1 MKTIVTELAFFL
13 RGRARQNLKVLL
25 IYCSFLVV
33 MILCYAAIFDYLMLR
48 LEGREFSF
56 IAGIYW
62 VITVMTTL
70 GFGDI
75 TFHSDPG
82 YIFAGIVT
90 LSGVVFLL
98 ILLPFGMVS
107 LFLAPWIE
115 HQLRFRPAK
124 ELPEET
130 KGHVVIC
137 GLDSVTRGLIR
148 KLQIRGI
155 PFVIATASYEEAL
168 RLGEEEGMQVVFGD
182 PSDDEVLRR
191 LRVETARSLIANLG
205 DGENTNIIL
214 TVRSLCSTPVVALTD
229 EPEHIEFLQ
238 LAGANKVIPLKKML
252 GRYLATRSSTKGALA
267 HVLDSFGKLLIAEMP
282 VHGTPFTGMRLSE
295 AGIRERTGLAVVGV
309 WERGKL
315 AIPESGTVLT
325 DGTVMVVVG
334 TREHLAAAEALTGE
348 RAEEDLVLIIGHG
361 RVGCSAASFLNLRL
375 VPFILID
382 KESNP
387 DCTEHI
393 VVLGDATSRAM
404 LKEAAIDEA
413 KGLIVTTNN
422 DGANIFLTL
431 ACRHIN
437 PHIRIVARA
446 NREENVDQLYAAG
459 ADFVVS
465 NASVGANILMN
476 ILENKESIFL
486 SEGMHVFRYPV
497 PAALAGKTIAAAGIR
512 SITGSTVIALQV
524 GTKEPSILPP
534 PDAVLALGMTLIV
547 IGSPEQE
554 ARCRELL
561 SSAGRKRKPA

>member
-1 MKTIVTELAFFL
+1 MKTIAGELAFFL
-13 RGRARQNLKVLL
+13 RGRARQNLKVLFL
-25 IYCSFLVV
+25 YCSFLVF
-33 MILCYAAIFDYLMLR
+33 MILLYAVLFQHLMLR
-48 LEGREFSF
+48 LEGREYSF

-90 LSGVVFLL
+90 LSGVIFLL

-124 ELPEET
+124 ELPEGT

-137 GLDSVTRGLIR
+137 GLDPVTRGLVR
-148 KLQIRGI
+148 KLQTRGI
-155 PFVIATASYEEAL
+155 PFVIATASYEEAQ

-182 PSDDEVLRR
+182 SSNDEVLRR
-191 LRVETARSLIANLG
+191 LRVETARCLIANLG
-205 DGENTNIIL
+205 DAENTNIIL
-214 TVRSLCSTPVVALTD
+214 TVRSLCTTPVVALID
-229 EPEHIEFLQ
+229 EPEHSEFLH
-238 LAGANKVIPLKKML
+238 LAGASKVIPLKKIL
-252 GRYLATRSSTKGALA
+252 GRYLATRASTKGALA

-282 VHGTPFTGMRLSE
+282 VHGTPFTGMRLDE

-309 WERGKL
+309 WQRGSIT
-315 AIPESGTVLT
+315 IPEPATILT

-334 TREHLAAAEALTGE
+334 TREHLEAAQAITGE
-348 RAEEDLVLIIGHG
+348 QAAEDLVLIVGHG
-361 RVGCSAASFLNLRL
+361 RVGCSAASLLNTRM

-382 KESNP
+382 RESSP
-387 DCTEHI
+387 DCTDHI
-393 VVLGDATSRAM
+393 VVLGDATSRTI
-404 LKEAAIDEA
+404 LKEAAIDQA

-476 ILENKESIFL
+476 ILENKESVFL

-497 PAALAGKTIAAAGIR
+497 PATMVGRTIAAARIR
-512 SITGSTVIALQV
+512 SLTGSTVIAFEES
-524 GTKEPSILPP
+524 GKKEPTILPA
-534 PDAVLALGMTLIV
+534 PDEVLTQGMTLIM

-561 SSAGRKRKPA
+561 RQ

>member
-1 MKTIVTELAFFL
+1 M
-13 RGRARQNLKVLL
+13 
-25 IYCSFLVV
+25 
-33 MILCYAAIFDYLMLR
+33 
-48 LEGREFSF
+48 
-56 IAGIYW
+56 
-62 VITVMTTL
+62 

-90 LSGVVFLL
+90 LSGVMFLL

-115 HQLRFRPAK
+115 HKLRYRPTR
-124 ELPEET
+124 ELPEGT
-130 KGHVVIC
+130 QGHVVIC
-137 GLDSVTRGLIR
+137 GLDPVTRGLIR

-155 PFVIATASYEEAL
+155 PFVIATANYEEAL
-168 RLGEEEGMQVVFGD
+168 RLGEEEGMQVVFGE

-282 VHGTPFTGMRLSE
+282 VHGTRFTGMRLSE

-309 WERGKL
+309 WQRGNL
-315 AIPESGTVLT
+315 TIPEPGTVLT
-325 DGTVMVVVG
+325 DGTVVVVVG
-334 TREHLAAAEALTGE
+334 TREQLEAAEALTGE
-348 RAEEDLVLIIGHG
+348 RAEEDLVLIVGHG
-361 RVGCSAASFLNLRL
+361 RVGCSAASFLNLRQ

-382 KESNP
+382 RESSP

-393 VVLGDATSRAM
+393 VVFGDATSRTI

-413 KGLIVTTNN
+413 KGLIVSPTT
-422 DGANIFLTL
+422 T
-431 ACRHIN
+431 
-437 PHIRIVARA
+437 AR
-446 NREENVDQLYAAG
+446 
-459 ADFVVS
+459 
-465 NASVGANILMN
+465 
-476 ILENKESIFL
+476 
-486 SEGMHVFRYPV
+486 
-497 PAALAGKTIAAAGIR
+497 T
-512 SITGSTVIALQV
+512 
-524 GTKEPSILPP
+524 
-534 PDAVLALGMTLIV
+534 
-547 IGSPEQE
+547 
-554 ARCRELL
+554 
-561 SSAGRKRKPA
+561 SS